1 MKITRSAIEKALKT
15 ISLPGEGKNLLEAKA
30 VKNINIFGDEVVVD
44 IVMAN
49 PALQA
54 KKKVE
59 VSIMKAVHDKVY
71 EKAKISVNI
80 AVTAPEKK
88 LNANF

>member
-44 IVMAN
+44 ILIAK
-49 PALQA
+49 PAL
-54 KKKVE
+54 
-59 VSIMKAVHDKVY
+59 
-71 EKAKISVNI
+71 
-80 AVTAPEKK
+80 
-88 LNANF
+88 